1 MIFSQCVWLCFI
13 SVVFHLSSSPTLSL
27 FPLLN
32 GPERLSEQRSTP
44 SLHYAVFY
52 SLFLSVFAP
61 CRYSV
66 PTYLFSRIQFLPG
79 HIGHGEA
86 KRRPCSAAQHG
97 AFGVQMQV
105 DKRAQKLCV
114 CVCVCVCIMHEMKSV
129 ATHICIG
136 EIESGSPQLMCCLPK
151 MGCRSFLM
159 GSCTVRNN
167 TMLNAI
173 IKRN

>member
-44 SLHYAVFY
+44 SLHHAVFY
-52 SLFLSVFAP
+52 ALFLSVFAP

-66 PTYLFSRIQFLPG
+66 PTYLFPRIQFLPG
-79 HIGHGEA
+79 HIGHSEA

-97 AFGVQMQV
+97 VFGVQMQV

-114 CVCVCVCIMHEMKSV
+114 CVCVCVYYAWNEECSHAHMYRRDREWQPSTDVLPPKN
-129 ATHICIG
+129 
-136 EIESGSPQLMCCLPK
+136 GSWVFSDGFMYSWEQH
-151 MGCRSFLM
+151 
-159 GSCTVRNN
+159 
-167 TMLNAI
+167 NA
-173 IKRN
+173 